1 MASPSTL
8 PLSRFLTF
16 SRRGGWLSQLIVG
29 VVLLLLVGGLVLNNY
44 LGSYY
49 SADGTAVAYVE
60 AIGRGDAGTAWSLM
74 SVSGSAAPTGGAD
87 LATEA
92 GLAGQLRLEPAR
104 LGVAEVKVVSHRA
117 VPGGAQVTVSYKA
130 NGAVTTTQLTLTEES
145 TEKHF
150 AVYPTWVV
158 SILPSIVNVKSPG
171 VPYSVDGARL
181 PQATLAV
188 RVLPGSHVLATRP
201 TDLFAQFATT
211 VDVEGGQTAT
221 ANLAPKLTSAASTD
235 VGSVVKAAIT
245 ACVTNPYGGRCPGS
259 FHSFTGQWQ
268 LVGDPTAD
276 MSVAVDA
283 DGRPT
288 ATGHYLATVRQSFGG
303 GASDI
308 AVGGGY
314 SAVLEAVGSSFKVD
328 SVDDASDLP
337 PIPRPATP
345 SDPTLLEAVAAAM
358 AACQARSDPSPDD
371 CPQSL
376 SPGTEAVGLQW
387 SWDSDPMA
395 GASPS
400 FDGQTGIYHVA
411 GKFAATANYTE
422 SLLGTISARSGHSSG
437 KYDAELVLD
446 GGSPRVV
453 MITATPS

>member
-16 SRRGGWLSQLIVG
+16 SRRRGWLSQLIVG

-44 LGSYY
+44 LGTYY

-74 SVSGSAAPTGGAD
+74 SVGGSAAPAGAAD
-87 LATEA
+87 LATQA
-92 GLAGQLRLEPAR
+92 GLGGQLQLEPAHT
-104 LGVAEVKVVSHRA
+104 GVSDVKVVSHRTTPDG
-117 VPGGAQVTVSYKA
+117 VQVTVSYNDHGQPA
-130 NGAVTTTQLTLTEES
+130 TSQVTLADRSSER
-145 TEKHF
+145 HF
-150 AVYPTWVV
+150 GIYPTWVV
-158 SILPSIVNVKSPG
+158 VVLPSIVNVKSPG

-235 VGSVVKAAIT
+235 VGSVVKTAIT
-245 ACVTNPYGGRCPGS
+245 GCVANPYGGRCPGS

-283 DGRPT
+283 DGRPI

-314 SAVLEAVGSSFKVD
+314 RAVLEATGSSFKVD
-328 SVDDASDLP
+328 SVDDASDLS
-337 PIPRPATP
+337 PIPRPAAP
-345 SDPTLLEAVAAAM
+345 SDPTLLQAVAAAM

-376 SPGTEAVGLQW
+376 SPGTEAVGLHW

-395 GASPS
+395 SATPS
-400 FDGQTGIYHVA
+400 FDGQTGIYHVT
-411 GKFAATANYTE
+411 GTFAASAAYTE
-422 SLLGTISARSGHSSG
+422 SLLGTTSARTGHSAG
-437 KYDAELVLD
+437 KYDAEIVLD
-446 GGSPRVV
+446 GTNLRVV
-453 MITATPS
+453 TITNAP